1 MEGLGVASERLVY
14 VASPLGFSAPGRLWS
29 SSVLIPVLLEAGL
42 RPLDPWSKPGSGAG
56 ASVAGY
62 STQENARLA
71 AENEAM
77 IRRAAGLLGVLD
89 GADVDSGTAAEIG
102 FASALGKRIVG
113 LRTDFRTI
121 SDNPAA
127 RVNLQI
133 EYWITAS
140 GGSVHVDPVLAAEEM
155 ARLLR

>member
-1 MEGLGVASERLVY
+1 MEGLGVASELLVY
-14 VASPLGFSAPGRLWS
+14 VASPLGFSAAGRLWN

-42 RPLDPWSKPGSGAG
+42 QPLDPWSKPGSGAG
-56 ASVAGY
+56 TSVAGY
-62 STQENARLA
+62 STEENARLA

-77 IRRAAGLLGVLD
+77 IRRAAGLLAVLD

-121 SDNPAA
+121 SDNRAA

-133 EYWITAS
+133 EYWIRAG
-140 GGSVHVDPVLAAEEM
+140 GGSVHTDPALAAEEM
-155 ARLLR
+155 ARLLG

>member
-1 MEGLGVASERLVY
+1 MVSELLVY

-29 SSVLIPVLLEAGL
+29 STVLLPVLVAAGL
-42 RPLDPWSKPGSGAG
+42 EPLDPWSKPGSGPG
-56 ASVAGY
+56 GEGSSPV
-62 STQENARLA
+62 ENARLA
-71 AENEAM
+71 AANEAM
-77 IRRAAGLLGVLD
+77 IRRASGLLAVLD

-102 FASALGKRIVG
+102 FAAALGRRIVG

-127 RVNLQI
+127 RVNLQL

-140 GGSVHVDPVLAAEEM
+140 GGSVHTDPALAAAEM
-155 ARLLR
+155 ARLLQ